1 MTKAEAIRNVF
12 EKYGL
17 LANRIVHE
25 HLKQRGFKSENR
37 FPTLKESSVIAEVRQ
52 SYRERLE
59 QELKELQEIEGQNQH
74 YPYAHLTIFR
84 RIQEIKMI
92 LMNDPENY
100 DDPPV

>member
-1 MTKAEAIRNVF
+1 MTKAENIRQIF

-37 FPTLKESSVIAEVRQ
+37 FPTLKEISVITEVRQ

-59 QELKELQEIEGQNQH
+59 QELKELQELEQHQH
-74 YPYAHLTIFR
+74 YPYASLTIFR

-92 LMNDPENY
+92 LLNDPESY